1 MAIGKN
7 FAKAFI
13 VSLTIGYVGMLNAA
27 NPMKNV
33 FDGVMSNSTEA
44 GNFSTKNRWGATGG
58 GISIRVPNVR
68 PKIIAVVPPRV
79 SASCGGMDFF
89 LGSFS
94 IINKDQLVQVMRGI
108 ANGAATYA
116 FNLGMSAVCATC
128 ATYLNS
134 LADKLNNLN
143 QHLQDSCSASYNSLA
158 SGELGLPGVAQ
169 AAENS
174 LWKPKA
180 VDAGIFPDLGSI
192 SANSTPAIETIGKAN
207 PAILKEQERNVLWAL
222 MAKQKFNNWTVGTY
236 TATSGAQSVSWQ
248 EMMMT
253 LIGTIVFRLD
263 ANAHGTGNADL
274 VPTPYST
281 GTTIKDLL
289 RSESSSVKFLTCSDG
304 AASAKCLNVKV
315 KTINNWSGL
324 EDSIYAK
331 LLQIQPKLRAR
342 AGLTADEYRFISFI
356 GTDYVGVLESNDAK
370 NLSDV
375 MRALAQAISA
385 QVVGGVVD
393 ALATEF
399 AKNVNVNM
407 ENMDQAFRDE
417 LKERFNQLKQDSR
430 QVAQESNQAITMV
443 GTLKAVARELRKGG
457 A

>member
-1 MAIGKN
+1 MTISKFMRALV
-7 FAKAFI
+7 
-13 VSLTIGYVGMLNAA
+13 VSLTVGYVGIVSAG
-27 NPMKNV
+27 NPMKDV
-33 FDGVMSNSTEA
+33 FDGVMTNSTDA
-44 GNFSTKNRWGATGG
+44 GSFSTKNRWGASGG

-79 SASCGGMDFF
+79 AASCGGMDFF

-134 LADKLNNLN
+134 LADKLNSMN
-143 QHLQDSCSASYNSLA
+143 QHLQDSCSASYNALA
-158 SGELGLPGVAQ
+158 SGSLGLPGMAQ

-180 VDAGIFPDLGSI
+180 VELGQFSDAG
-192 SANSTPAIETIGKAN
+192 SATASSTSAIEALGKGN
-207 PAILKEQERNVLWAL
+207 PAAVKEQERNVLWSL
-222 MAKQKFNNWTVGTY
+222 MTKQQVNNWTIGTF
-236 TATSGAQSVSWQ
+236 TATSGTQSVSWQ
-248 EMMMT
+248 EMMMS
-253 LIGTIVFRLD
+253 LIGTVVFRFD

-281 GTTIKDLL
+281 GTTIKDLIKP
-289 RSESSSVKFLTCSDG
+289 ESSTVKFLTCSDG
-304 AASAKCLNVKV
+304 AASAKCLDVQT

-324 EDSIYAK
+324 EDSIYSK
-331 LLQIQPKLRAR
+331 LLEIQPKLRAR
-342 AGLTADEYRFISFI
+342 SGITEEDKKFLAFI
-356 GTDYVGVLESNDAK
+356 GTDYISVLESNDTSE
-370 NLSDV
+370 LPDV
-375 MRALAQAISA
+375 LRALSQELAAQI
-385 QVVGGVVD
+385 VGGVVEG
-393 ALATEF
+393 LAKEF
-399 AKNVNVNM
+399 SRTLNTSM

-417 LKERFNQLKQDSR
+417 LKERFAQLKVDSR
-430 QVAQESNQAITMV
+430 QAAENAKQAMDSVAAHKV
-443 GTLKAVARELRKGG
+443 VASFLRKKG